1 MPATIEVKIHDYE
14 VGAEKTVTVTLSDE
28 QIDECVKQKQR
39 ARTEETK
46 TEPKKK

>member
-1 MPATIEVKIHDYE
+1 MPATIKVKIHDYE
-14 VGAEKTVTVTLSDE
+14 VGADKTVTVTLSDE
-28 QIDECVKQKQR
+28 QIDECVKQQR